1 MQTCGRDIASVVADL
16 RRVVYEQVKLQPGMS
31 RSYSAV
37 IIAGLCRHALSRRRR
52 LPSIDC
58 TGLMLLEGFGIFTFE
73 KCSFPE
79 EMNMKGFLVIF
90 FTQQNRRYQGKM
102 LGEWIVDVA
111 KEMGLRGAT
120 LSTGIEGFGHTGRLH
135 SSHFFELADQ
145 PTEIRMAITEDESE
159 RLFKRLEGE
168 EISVFFIKTPIE
180 MGTVGKKAN

>member
-1 MQTCGRDIASVVADL
+1 
-16 RRVVYEQVKLQPGMS
+16 
-31 RSYSAV
+31 
-37 IIAGLCRHALSRRRR
+37 
-52 LPSIDC
+52 
-58 TGLMLLEGFGIFTFE
+58 
-73 KCSFPE
+73 
-79 EMNMKGFLVIF
+79 MNMRGFLVIF

-159 RLFKRLEGE
+159 RLFKRLEVE
-168 EISVFFIKTPIE
+168 DISVFYIKTPIE
-180 MGTVGKKAN
+180 MGTVGKKAG